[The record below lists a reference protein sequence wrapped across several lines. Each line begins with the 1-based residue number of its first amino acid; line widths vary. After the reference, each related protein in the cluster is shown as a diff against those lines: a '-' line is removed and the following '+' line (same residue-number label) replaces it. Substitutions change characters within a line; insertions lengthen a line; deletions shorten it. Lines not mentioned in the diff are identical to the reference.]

1 MISHEFGCDVA
12 TARRSSPA
20 FAAQREGLEKVP
32 LTGSH
37 SRLLG
42 ATIAFFSC
50 RPSGHGRPRP
60 PGHPASRPAGQPAS
74 RPPGHPASRPPG
86 HPATRPPGHPATR
99 PPAHSHTATRPHGHP
114 ATRPPGHE
122 PWQCKNLT

>member
-32 LTGSH
+32 LTGCH

-42 ATIAFFSC
+42 ARA
-50 RPSGHGRPRP
+50 RG
-60 PGHPASRPAGQPAS
+60 AGLQ
-74 RPPGHPASRPPG
+74 
-86 HPATRPPGHPATR
+86 
-99 PPAHSHTATRPHGHP
+99 
-114 ATRPPGHE
+114 E
-122 PWQCKNLT
+122 NMLFYWQFA